1 MSVDEFTS
9 GCVRKSR
16 AENAAEKWRRRCRRF
31 EDVQCEALMSDKEA
45 KEKMNTNA
53 PDHRIAIIADV
64 QCADHDDAWNFH
76 KTQKRYYRHALR
88 STASAVKMWNT
99 IPDLDLIMQLGDLID
114 GRNSNIKGESER
126 ILEKV
131 HDIFKTCK
139 TKAMEHLIG
148 NHELYN
154 FDLTFMQEHKLLQ
167 VPSPSWHVR
176 DVGKKWR
183 FVMLDAYVVSTLS
196 NDPVQCAKAWDIIG
210 KHNHNIDGKNRV
222 LITKDFK
229 KGMVGT
235 ERRFVPYNG
244 ALGDKQLDFLKR
256 VLTENTSR
264 NIILFSHIPTF
275 PGSSLHATDTLLL
288 DYEDVLK
295 VIRDHGKGLV
305 AAFIAGHYHQGG
317 YAFDP
322 LSGTHHIT
330 IASPLETPPP
340 HVSQAILELYDDCML
355 LHGSGLVRSLAL
367 RTFVGREREAG
378 RVKPFHLTTRAQ
390 VVDHMNK
397 L

>member
-1 MSVDEFTS
+1 MLEFFQTRN
-9 GCVRKSR
+9 VTTDT
-16 AENAAEKWRRRCRRF
+16 RC
-31 EDVQCEALMSDKEA
+31 
-45 KEKMNTNA
+45 
-53 PDHRIAIIADV
+53 
-64 QCADHDDAWNFH
+64 
-76 KTQKRYYRHALR
+76 

-131 HDIFKTCK
+131 HEIFKTCK

-154 FDLTFMQEHKLLQ
+154 FDLTFMREHKLLQ

-196 NDPVQCAKAWDIIG
+196 KDPVQCAKAWDIIG

-295 VIRDHGKGLV
+295 VIRDHGKGRVV
-305 AAFIAGHYHQGG
+305 AFMAGHYHQGG

-340 HVSQAILELYDDCML
+340 ML
-355 LHGSGLVRSLAL
+355 LKRFW
-367 RTFVGREREAG
+367 T
-378 RVKPFHLTTRAQ
+378 
-390 VVDHMNK
+390 
-397 L
+397 